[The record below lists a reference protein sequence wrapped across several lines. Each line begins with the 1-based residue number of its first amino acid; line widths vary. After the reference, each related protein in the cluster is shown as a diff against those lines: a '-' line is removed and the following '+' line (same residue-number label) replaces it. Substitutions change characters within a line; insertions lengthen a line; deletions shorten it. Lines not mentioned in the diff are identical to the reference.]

1 MAVKRKT
8 IDLGKTMNEMDNRV
22 EAQRSSSPSLLET
35 LAPIREEDHPKKK
48 EVKVF
53 DRKKERPDQKCIH
66 FDRMTT
72 VRINEIKNWKSMIG
86 EKTTVE
92 DIVYDAVVKYLDE
105 NYDKIREQAINNY

>member
-8 IDLGKTMNEMDNRV
+8 IDLGKSMQEFDERI
-22 EAQRSSSPSLLET
+22 EAQRAATPSILET
-35 LAPIREEDHPKKK
+35 LAPIEEHPKKK

-72 VRINEIKNWKSMIG
+72 VRLNEVKSWKSMLG
-86 EKTTVE
+86 EKTTLE
-92 DIVYDAVVKYLDE
+92 DIVYDAVQEYLAAHYDE
-105 NYDKIREQAINNY
+105 TKARFEKAL

>member
-1 MAVKRKT
+1 MAVKRKMV
-8 IDLGKTMNEMDNRV
+8 DLGKSMQEFDERI
-22 EAQRSSSPSLLET
+22 EAQKATTPSLMET
-35 LAPIREEDHPKKK
+35 LAPINEHPKKK

-72 VRINEIKNWKSMIG
+72 VRINEMKNWKSMLG

-92 DIVYDAVVKYLDE
+92 DIIYDAVQEYLAK
-105 NYDKIREQAINNY
+105 NYEELKLRVEQSY

>member
-8 IDLGKTMNEMDNRV
+8 IDLGKSMQEFDERI
-22 EAQRSSSPSLLET
+22 EAQRANTPSILET
-35 LAPIREEDHPKKK
+35 LAPIEEHPKKQ

-72 VRINEIKNWKSMIG
+72 VRLNEIKNWKSIIG
-86 EKTTVE
+86 EKTTLE
-92 DIVYDAVVKYLDE
+92 DIVFDAVQEFLNKHYDE
-105 NYDKIREQAINNY
+105 IKSRAEKAY